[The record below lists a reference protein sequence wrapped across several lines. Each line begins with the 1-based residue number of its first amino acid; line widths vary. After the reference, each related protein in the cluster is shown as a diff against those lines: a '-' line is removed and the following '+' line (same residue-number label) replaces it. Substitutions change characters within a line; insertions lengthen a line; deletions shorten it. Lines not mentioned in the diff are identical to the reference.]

1 MNWEA
6 LGAIGEIVGAV
17 AVVLTLGYLAVQIRQ
32 NTRSL
37 RAAAVQE
44 VARSANEWSSLQVR
58 DPELSVVYS
67 KGISDYS
74 SLSPEQQAQ
83 FSHLLYMG
91 LRNYWVAQQ
100 LASQGLT
107 SVNVSESYEA
117 EIRFI
122 FRSPTMLDWLA
133 KSGPYLDSDVIER
146 IRKLIA
152 AQPAAE
158 GEGHQASDE

>member
-1 MNWEA
+1 
-6 LGAIGEIVGAV
+6 
-17 AVVLTLGYLAVQIRQ
+17 
-32 NTRSL
+32 
-37 RAAAVQE
+37 
-44 VARSANEWSSLQVR
+44 
-58 DPELSVVYS
+58 
-67 KGISDYS
+67 
-74 SLSPEQQAQ
+74 
-83 FSHLLYMG
+83 MG